1 MKPGRLGV
9 VLLVCAALAGCG
21 PSAVPRELTE
31 AERAGDQGRW
41 DDALKLYSGLVDR
54 RCQGAPRDVSDWTL
68 RKVCGPAALGRGMA
82 LARLMRINEAVAAFL
97 VIPDMVGNRGRAASR
112 ALERAADLLMHSG
125 QNQRAHELHYKV
137 ILGYPDSAAAD
148 DALRVL
154 VREGRRH
161 DQAHLL
167 AILLELEPQ
176 VPGTTVGDNLLFEAA
191 LLTQD
196 RGDLEGAL
204 KLYDRLA
211 LEYPKSGLR
220 DDSWRTAAKILR
232 GLGRPQEAIDHLEE
246 FLRTKATARMI
257 GSYNSPYLPDAA
269 IEAGRI
275 ALEDMKAPGKALAY
289 FRRAYDDYPNS
300 TRRDDAAVWV
310 ATALAAGGEP
320 RAACAT
326 LARHARRYPERVTSS
341 DRAAALRAQLGCPP
355 VTQASGSAQP
365 APKSR

>member
-1 MKPGRLGV
+1 MTRRCLGV
-9 VLLVCAALAGCG
+9 VLLACATLAGCG
-21 PSAVPRELTE
+21 PGAVPRELTE

-41 DDALKLYSGLVDR
+41 DDALRLYSGLVDK

-68 RKVCGPAALGRGMA
+68 RKICGPAALGRATA
-82 LARLMRINEAVAAFL
+82 LARLLRINDAVAAFL
-97 VIPDMVGNRGRAASR
+97 VVPELVGNRGRAASR
-112 ALERAADLLMHSG
+112 ALERAADLLMHAG

-167 AILLELEPQ
+167 EILLELEPQ

-204 KLYDRLA
+204 KLYDRLP

-220 DDSWRTAAKILR
+220 DDSWRTAARILR
-232 GLGRPQEAIDHLEE
+232 GLGRPQEAIDHLEA
-246 FLRTKATARMI
+246 FLSTRATARMI
-257 GSYNSPYLPDAA
+257 GSYNSPYMPDAA

-275 ALEDMKAPGKALAY
+275 ALEDMKAPAKALRY
-289 FRRAYDDYPNS
+289 FRQAYDDYPNS

-310 ATALAAGGEP
+310 ATALAAQGEP
-320 RAACAT
+320 QAACAT

-341 DRAAALRAQLGCPP
+341 DRAAALSSQLGCPP
-355 VTQASGSAQP
+355 LARAV